1 MTEQKFWDLNSL
13 IENIPL
19 KKSTVYSMVSRKQIP
34 YKKIGKKLIFNQS
47 EILIWLNN
55 GNKNTTDEETFPTLN
70 I

>member
-34 YKKIGKKLIFNQS
+34 YKKIGKKLIFSQK
-47 EILIWLNN
+47 EILIWVNN
-55 GNKNTTDEETFPTLN
+55 CNKNTTDEETFPTLN

>member
-1 MTEQKFWDLNSL
+1 MTEKKHWDINSL

-34 YKKIGKKLIFNQS
+34 FKKIGKKLIFNQV
-47 EILIWLNN
+47 EILRWID
-55 GNKNTTDEETFPTLN
+55 GGGKNTSSDDDIPTLN

>member
-34 YKKIGKKLIFNQS
+34 YKKIGKKLIFDQK

-55 GNKNTTDEETFPTLN
+55 INKNTTDEETFPTLN

>member
-34 YKKIGKKLIFNQS
+34 YKKIGKKLIFDQR

-55 GNKNTTDEETFPTLN
+55 GNKNITDEESFPTLN